1 MDLAKTLGK
10 AKPLLM
16 AKYSLNAQKANKLNY
31 KKYDYGYDDESLF
44 KLRWQGRR
52 SF

>member
-1 MDLAKTLGK
+1 MSSAINLAKAT
-10 AKPLLM
+10 PLLM
-16 AKYSLNAQKANKLNY
+16 AKYSLNTQKANKLNY
-31 KKYDYGYDDESLF
+31 KKYDYGYNDESLF